1 MPDTELFPQRHNRIA
16 VGVVHGDVPRVFL
29 AENVEVLGRL
39 LALEVVARTPA
50 ARVGAKADAIRTAL
64 LEERWGDA
72 VLEWM
77 SATDNV
83 VDGYDDE
90 HVWTEARLER
100 SLADFERWVGS
111 EDFREAHLDRPPK
124 DMFRDKNVLEIH
136 EIVTST
142 EDYGEGAAS

>member
-1 MPDTELFPQRHNRIA
+1 MADDLFPQRQNRVA
-16 VGVVHGDVPRVFL
+16 LGVVRGEVPQVYL

-39 LALEVVARTPA
+39 LALHVVARTPA
-50 ARVGAKADAIRTAL
+50 KKVGVSASTIREAL

-90 HVWTEARLER
+90 HVWTEERLDR
-100 SLADFERWVGS
+100 DFADFELRLS
-111 EDFREAHLDRPPK
+111 PLFQDPPPT
-124 DMFRDKNVLEIH
+124 D
-136 EIVTST
+136 
-142 EDYGEGAAS
+142 

>member
-1 MPDTELFPQRHNRIA
+1 MPDPELFPQRRNRVA

-50 ARVGAKADAIRTAL
+50 SRVGTKADAIRAAL

-77 SATDNV
+77 SATGNV

-90 HVWTEARLER
+90 HVWTEERLER
-100 SLADFERWVGS
+100 SFADFELRLS
-111 EDFREAHLDRPPK
+111 PLFQDPP
-124 DMFRDKNVLEIH
+124 RR
-136 EIVTST
+136 
-142 EDYGEGAAS
+142 

>member
-1 MPDTELFPQRHNRIA
+1 MPDPELFPQRHNRVA
-16 VGVVHGDVPRVFL
+16 VWVVHGDVPRVFL

-50 ARVGAKADAIRTAL
+50 ARVGGKADAIRAAL

-77 SATDNV
+77 CATGNV

-100 SLADFERWVGS
+100 SFADFELRLS
-111 EDFREAHLDRPPK
+111 PL
-124 DMFRDKNVLEIH
+124 FRDPP
-136 EIVTST
+136 
-142 EDYGEGAAS
+142 D

>member
-1 MPDTELFPQRHNRIA
+1 MADDLFPQRHHRVA
-16 VGVVHGDVPRVFL
+16 VGVVRGEVPQVFL

-50 ARVGAKADAIRTAL
+50 HKVGSAAPVIREAL

-90 HVWTEARLER
+90 HVWTEERLER
-100 SLADFERWVGS
+100 GFADFELRLS
-111 EDFREAHLDRPPK
+111 PLFQEPPTP
-124 DMFRDKNVLEIH
+124 R
-136 EIVTST
+136 
-142 EDYGEGAAS
+142 